1 MIIPNSY
8 VHSHRPVRC
17 DLLPL
22 ELQVV
27 LATAVV
33 LVYPS
38 ASGVVQL
45 SRFRLRDFQRNT
57 LCPLRGL
64 PPTHT
69 QVGFTIRR
77 ARCRANKL
85 SPLSV

>member
-1 MIIPNSY
+1 MIIPKSY

-27 LATAVV
+27 FSTAVV

-45 SRFRLRDFQRNT
+45 CRFRLRNFQRNT

-64 PPTHT
+64 PPTDT
-69 QVGFTIRR
+69 QVGFTIHR
-77 ARCRANKL
+77 ARCRANNL